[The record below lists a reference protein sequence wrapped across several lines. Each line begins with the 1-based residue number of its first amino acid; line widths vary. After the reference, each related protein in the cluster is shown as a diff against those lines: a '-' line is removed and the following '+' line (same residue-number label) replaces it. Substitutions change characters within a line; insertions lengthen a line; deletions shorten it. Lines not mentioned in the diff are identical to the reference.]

1 MIAKGHDFPDVT
13 LVGIVLADIGLSMPS
28 FRSNER
34 AFQLITQAI
43 GRSGRKEKQGIAII
57 QTYLPSHYA
66 ITYAARQDYELFYR
80 KEMEMRK
87 IQFYPP
93 YAYLASVTLRGKNE
107 EKVIENT
114 YRIVDFLNDE
124 FGEEAQILGPTTPY
138 IPVEMGL
145 QIRSILIKFRD
156 PKKAHQVLEKMVQLF
171 ANNSQ
176 YELFINIDP
185 YNF

>member
-1 MIAKGHDFPDVT
+1 MIEAKKKAP
-13 LVGIVLADIGLSMPS
+13 
-28 FRSNER
+28 
-34 AFQLITQAI
+34 
-43 GRSGRKEKQGIAII
+43 
-57 QTYLPSHYA
+57 
-66 ITYAARQDYELFYR
+66 
-80 KEMEMRK
+80 
-87 IQFYPP
+87 
-93 YAYLASVTLRGKNE
+93 
-107 EKVIENT
+107 ENT
-114 YRIVDFLNDE
+114 IRIVDFLNDE